1 MSASTCCLKSFAW
14 NGTPT
19 GRIDT
24 LASNKTYIASPSGG
38 TANNPNTN
46 SNSSL
51 AILIVHDLLGWSFPN
66 VRLLADHYAREANAT
81 VYVPDFFGGEALPFE
96 PLLAGRFDEVDL
108 PAFRAKNSREIR
120 EPEIFACARALRK
133 THNATVA
140 VGFCYGG
147 WAVFRLG
154 AARDSEGP
162 TSTFNLNS
170 PLAPQRRQPLV
181 DAIAAAHPSLLMKE
195 DIDNVVVP
203 VQILAP
209 EHDPIF
215 NDELKSYTF
224 ASLQRR
230 GVPFDWQHFPGV
242 EHACMTR
249 GDENKPGERAA
260 MERGKNAV
268 VAWAGQIVARAL
280 V

>member
-19 GRIDT
+19 GRIGT
-24 LASNKTYIASPSGG
+24 LASNKTYIASPASD
-38 TANNPNTN
+38 
-46 SNSSL
+46 SNSTL

-108 PAFRAKNSREIR
+108 PAFRARNSREIR
-120 EPEIFACARALRK
+120 EPEIFACARELRK
-133 THNATVA
+133 SHKVTVA

-154 AARDSEGP
+154 AAGEEDAR
-162 TSTFNLNS
+162 
-170 PLAPQRRQPLV
+170 PLV
-181 DAIAAAHPSLLMKE
+181 DAIAAAHPSLLTKE
-195 DIDNVVVP
+195 DIDNVAVP

-268 VAWAGQIVARAL
+268 VAWAGQIVAQRCE
-280 V
+280 

>member
-1 MSASTCCLKSFAW
+1 MSTATCCLKTFTW

-19 GRIDT
+19 GRITT
-24 LASNKTYIASPSGG
+24 LAANQTYIAGD
-38 TANNPNTN
+38 N
-46 SNSSL
+46 SNSNL
-51 AILIVHDLLGWSFPN
+51 AILIIHDLLGWSFPN

-81 VYVPDFFGGEALPFE
+81 VYVPDFFGGETLPFE
-96 PLLAGRFDEVDL
+96 PLLAGRFGEVDL
-108 PAFRAKNSREIR
+108 PAFRARNSREIR
-120 EPEIFACARALRK
+120 EPEIFACARELRK
-133 THNATVA
+133 THKVTVA

-154 AARDSEGP
+154 AVREEDP
-162 TSTFNLNS
+162 TS
-170 PLAPQRRQPLV
+170 PLADQRPLV
-181 DAIAAAHPSLLMKE
+181 DAITAAHPSLLTKE
-195 DIDNVVVP
+195 DIDAVTVP

-268 VAWAGQIVARAL
+268 VAWVGQIVAQAK

>member
-1 MSASTCCLKSFAW
+1 MSASTCCLKTFAW

-19 GRIDT
+19 GRIST
-24 LASNKTYIASPSGG
+24 LASNNTYIASPAG
-38 TANNPNTN
+38 NT
-46 SNSSL
+46 SDL

-66 VRLLADHYAREANAT
+66 ARLLADHYAREANAT
-81 VYVPDFFGGEALPFE
+81 VYVPDFFGGETLPFE
-96 PLLAGRFDEVDL
+96 PLLAGRFNEVDL
-108 PAFRAKNSREIR
+108 PGFRARNAREIR
-120 EPEIFACARALRK
+120 EPEIFACAEELRTK
-133 THNATVA
+133 HKVLVA

-154 AARDSEGP
+154 AARDSEDD
-162 TSTFNLNS
+162 
-170 PLAPQRRQPLV
+170 QRRRPLV
-181 DAIAAAHPSLLMKE
+181 DAIAAAHPSLLTKE
-195 DIDNVVVP
+195 DIDNVAVP

-260 MERGKNAV
+260 MERGKNAA
-268 VAWAGQIVARAL
+268 VAWARQIVAQTK

>member
-1 MSASTCCLKSFAW
+1 MSTSTCCLKTFAW

-19 GRIDT
+19 GRIGT
-24 LASNKTYIASPSGG
+24 LASNKTYIASPSAG
-38 TANNPNTN
+38 ADNNPNT
-46 SNSSL
+46 NSSL

-96 PLLAGRFDEVDL
+96 PLVAGRFDEVDV
-108 PAFRAKNSREIR
+108 PAFLARNSREIR
-120 EPEIFACARALRK
+120 EPEIFACARELRK
-133 THNATVA
+133 THNVTVA

-154 AARDSEGP
+154 AATGEVEDADATPAR
-162 TSTFNLNS
+162 
-170 PLAPQRRQPLV
+170 PLV
-181 DAIAAAHPSLLMKE
+181 DAIVAAHPSLLTKD

-249 GDENKPGERAA
+249 GDEKKPGERAA

-268 VAWAGQIVARAL
+268 VAWAGQIVTQ
-280 V
+280 VKV